1 MYQTINQYDFIRA
14 FEDIRPENFSRRA
27 LQELFAHLEEL
38 EQDLGEQV
46 ELDPI
51 ALCCDW
57 AELNEE
63 DLLREYG
70 QHADLDPIYRYVIDL
85 DERGEFRASIY
96 AVDPITGE
104 DKAEPF
110 ASVCGEQFAEGGEFE
125 GVDPRDA
132 EEVII
137 ELVPDGVITAL
148 GANDDIGTDDALE
161 QVIEYLQEEGG
172 EVLPVEH
179 IEAPTTYLVRAV

>member
-96 AVDPITGE
+96 AVDPVTGE
-104 DKAEPF
+104 D
-110 ASVCGEQFAEGGEFE
+110 GERVRSLTGEDFEEGAWLD
-125 GVDPRDA
+125 GVDCSMAGD
-132 EEVII
+132 
-137 ELVPDGVITAL
+137 VITEATTD
-148 GANDDIGTDDALE
+148 ANPVCLTEFDDVDTDDALE
-161 QVIEYLQEEGG
+161 QVIEHLQDEGG
-172 EVLPVEH
+172 EVLTVEH
-179 IEAPTTYLVRAV
+179 IEAPTTYLVRAN

>member
-38 EQDLGEQV
+38 ELDLGEQV

-51 ALCCDW
+51 ALCCNW
-57 AELNEE
+57 AEYTEE
-63 DLLREYG
+63 ELLQEYG
-70 QHADLDPIYRYVIDL
+70 DQADLTPAYRYIIDM
-85 DERGEFRASIY
+85 DERGEFRATVYS
-96 AVDPITGE
+96 VDLTTGE

-110 ASVCGEQFAEGGEFE
+110 ASVRGEQFEEGGEFE

-132 EEVII
+132 EEVVN
-137 ELVPDGVITAL
+137 ELVPDGVVTAL
-148 GANDDIGTDDALE
+148 SENEELDTDDALE
-161 QVIEYLQEEGG
+161 QTIERLQEEGG
-172 EVLPVEH
+172 EVLTVEH
-179 IEAPTTYLVRAV
+179 CGAPTTYLVRAN